1 MYCTPTVCWVQPTL
15 YTNAVVRSR
24 PEFSVISRATS
35 ANCSGGM
42 PQTSCTSSGV
52 YRAKCRLS
60 TWNTQRGCCSV
71 GSVSGN
77 GSAAAPPEPCA
88 SPRAAARTP
97 GCALT
102 CSSATPSSSGSPGS
116 PDPASRGGRRAPL
129 AECTG
134 PPW

>member
-35 ANCSGGM
+35 ANCSGGT

-88 SPRAAARTP
+88 SPRDAARTP
-97 GCALT
+97 CA
-102 CSSATPSSSGSPGS
+102 SSGSPGS
-116 PDPASRGGRRAPL
+116 PEPRSRGGRRAPL